1 MSEAPRCT
9 VATSRVP
16 RHVAAGWAAAIAAT
30 CLAAVALAG
39 CGGGTHRA
47 PPAPH
52 RSPLL
57 SESAVARQASRA
69 DEPGAGADVAVTAP
83 SGSAGRGALARRL
96 PLRFRGWHLSLAQIS
111 VRRGA
116 YLVAMLPPA
125 GRRATPSGTAR
136 LLRAAAHAF
145 HDDPGIYRPLVP
157 MSALAGAH
165 LKARR

>member
-1 MSEAPRCT
+1 MSEAAPCT

-16 RHVAAGWAAAIAAT
+16 RHVAARWAAAIAAT

-47 PPAPH
+47 PPAPR

-69 DEPGAGADVAVTAP
+69 DEPGAGAGVTVMAP

-111 VRRGA
+111 ARRGA

-125 GRRATPSGTAR
+125 GRRATPSGAAR

-165 LKARR
+165 LEAPR